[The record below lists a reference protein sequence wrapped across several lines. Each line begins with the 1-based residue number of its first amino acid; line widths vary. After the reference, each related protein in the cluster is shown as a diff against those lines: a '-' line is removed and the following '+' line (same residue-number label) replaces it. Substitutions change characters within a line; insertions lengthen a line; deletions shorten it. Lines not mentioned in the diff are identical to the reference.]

1 MKPPDIPGK
10 IGWHG
15 ICITTLKQE
24 FGRRGKVVT
33 RSGRSAAMRCHDW
46 PCQPEYH
53 NTMFAAAR
61 SIVRI
66 LTATSPGRRDFD
78 ATGLLAVVMLSLCP
92 AAVAGSNAWQS
103 TEEIAA
109 VAEDY
114 LRGRLGPSAKN
125 TSVEAG
131 VLDPR
136 HLLAQCS
143 RPIEAFLRRG
153 TRISARTIV
162 GVRCEGSKPWKV
174 YVPVNVIVTDTV
186 FVAARTLPRG
196 HLLTAA
202 DLVAEER
209 DVTRLVSGYVSSTE
223 QLVGQRLR
231 SQLLAGRILTPKLLQ
246 ADMAIRR
253 GQSVTLVIRSDDISI
268 QMGGKALV
276 DGAIG
281 QRIRVENS
289 NSGRV
294 VEGIVRSQEHV
305 EVLLSAGN
313 QFFHAK
319 PKVSPKVADTRSSN
333 NDR

>member
-1 MKPPDIPGK
+1 MSPV
-10 IGWHG
+10 
-15 ICITTLKQE
+15 TT
-24 FGRRGKVVT
+24 
-33 RSGRSAAMRCHDW
+33 
-46 PCQPEYH
+46 
-53 NTMFAAAR
+53 

-66 LTATSPGRRDFD
+66 LTAPGHKRRDFD
-78 ATGLLAVVMLSLCP
+78 AVGLVVAILLLGTP
-92 AAVAGSNAWQS
+92 AVAVAAEWQS
-103 TEEIAA
+103 TREIAA
-109 VAEDY
+109 AAEEF
-114 LRGRLGPSAKN
+114 LRERVGPSASN
-125 TSVEAG
+125 TTVEAG

-143 RPIEAFLRRG
+143 IPIDAFLRRG
-153 TRISARTIV
+153 TRVSARTIV
-162 GVRCEGSKPWKV
+162 GVRCEGEKPWKV
-174 YVPVNVIVTDTV
+174 YVPVNVIVMDTV

-202 DLVAEER
+202 DLVREER
-209 DVTRLVSGYVSSTE
+209 DVTRLVSGYVSSKE
-223 QLVGQRLR
+223 QLVGQRLK

-253 GQSVTLVIRSDDISI
+253 GQSVTLVVSRGDISI

-294 VEGIVRSQEHV
+294 VEGIVRSREHV
-305 EVLLSAGN
+305 EVLLPTRS
-313 QFFHAK
+313 QIFHAK
-319 PKVSPKVADTRSSN
+319 PKVSPQVADMRSSN

>member
-1 MKPPDIPGK
+1 M
-10 IGWHG
+10 
-15 ICITTLKQE
+15 
-24 FGRRGKVVT
+24 
-33 RSGRSAAMRCHDW
+33 SAA
-46 PCQPEYH
+46 
-53 NTMFAAAR
+53 AK
-61 SIVRI
+61 SIVRF
-66 LTATSPGRRDFD
+66 LTASGPKRRDFD
-78 ATGLLAVVMLSLCP
+78 AIRLVAVALLSLG
-92 AAVAGSNAWQS
+92 AGSVAATPQWQS
-103 TEEIAA
+103 TEEIAR

-114 LRGRLGPSAKN
+114 LSGRLGPSAKR
-125 TSVEAG
+125 TSVEAS

-136 HLLAQCS
+136 HLLAHCS
-143 RPIEAFLRRG
+143 KPIEPFLRRG

-162 GVRCEGSKPWKV
+162 GVRCTGNRPWKV

-196 HLLTAA
+196 HLLTTA
-202 DLVAEER
+202 DLVTEER
-209 DVTRLVSGYVSSTE
+209 DVTRLASGYVSSKDE
-223 QLVGQRLR
+223 LVGQRLK

-246 ADMAIRR
+246 ADKAIRR
-253 GQSVTLVIRSDDISI
+253 GQSVTLVIRSGDISI

-294 VEGIVRSQEHV
+294 VEGVVRSQEHV
-305 EVLLSAGN
+305 EVLLPASH

>member
-1 MKPPDIPGK
+1 M
-10 IGWHG
+10 
-15 ICITTLKQE
+15 
-24 FGRRGKVVT
+24 FV
-33 RSGRSAAMRCHDW
+33 SA
-46 PCQPEYH
+46 
-53 NTMFAAAR
+53 T

-66 LTATSPGRRDFD
+66 LTAASPRRRDFD
-78 ATGLLAVVMLSLCP
+78 AIGLVAAAMLSLCT
-92 AAVAGSNAWQS
+92 AAVAETPRWQS
-103 TEEIAA
+103 TEEIAR

-114 LRGRLGPSAKN
+114 LGGRLGPSAKR
-125 TSVEAG
+125 TSVEAS

-136 HLLAQCS
+136 HLLAHCS
-143 RPIEAFLRRG
+143 RPIEPFLRRG

-162 GVRCEGSKPWKV
+162 GVRCTGNKPWKV

-196 HLLTAA
+196 HLLTTA
-202 DLVAEER
+202 DLVTEER
-209 DVTRLVSGYVSSTE
+209 DVTRLASGYVSSKDE
-223 QLVGQRLR
+223 LVGQRLK

-246 ADMAIRR
+246 ADKAIRR
-253 GQSVTLVIRSDDISI
+253 GQSVTLIVRSGDISI
-268 QMGGKALV
+268 QMAGKALV

-319 PKVSPKVADTRSSN
+319 PKVSPQAADMRSSN